1 MTPRS
6 RRSGALALG
15 LLLAFIAWPT
25 AALAPVIAMLAR
37 QLVEQAITSLIKDTL
52 LNSLSGMGCKG
63 IALSNALNTLDG
75 ARPGLGGLSGMSMPA
90 MPKLPDGIPL
100 RALPPAG
107 TAAGPLM
114 RSSGIYG

>member
-15 LLLAFIAWPT
+15 LLLAFIAWPS

-52 LNSLSGMGCKG
+52 L
-63 IALSNALNTLDG
+63 
-75 ARPGLGGLSGMSMPA
+75 
-90 MPKLPDGIPL
+90 
-100 RALPPAG
+100 
-107 TAAGPLM
+107 TA
-114 RSSGIYG
+114 